1 MTPKT
6 LGRPVAPARPNPL
19 AAVAAR
25 PAEITICAEY
35 LALTIARRRG
45 WGTERAELLAELTG
59 LPVRHLVG
67 LLRGADHG
75 AVAARGALL
84 RGVTGW
90 GGVNCSIDRCVQ
102 QVHARGLC
110 SSHYRRWW
118 RYGDPLHPSDRWAAE
133 HADDP
138 AMLDAVD
145 MAEQAVREMGGAS

>member
-1 MTPKT
+1 M
-6 LGRPVAPARPNPL
+6 APARPNPL

-84 RGVTGW
+84 RGVTGT
-90 GGVNCSIDRCVQ
+90 GGR
-102 QVHARGLC
+102 
-110 SSHYRRWW
+110 
-118 RYGDPLHPSDRWAAE
+118 PSMPTTRT
-133 HADDP
+133 P
-138 AMLDAVD
+138 TTRAMLDAAD

>member
-84 RGVTGW
+84 RGVTGT
-90 GGVNCSIDRCVQ
+90 GGR
-102 QVHARGLC
+102 
-110 SSHYRRWW
+110 
-118 RYGDPLHPSDRWAAE
+118 PSMPTTRT
-133 HADDP
+133 P
-138 AMLDAVD
+138 TTRAMFDAVD